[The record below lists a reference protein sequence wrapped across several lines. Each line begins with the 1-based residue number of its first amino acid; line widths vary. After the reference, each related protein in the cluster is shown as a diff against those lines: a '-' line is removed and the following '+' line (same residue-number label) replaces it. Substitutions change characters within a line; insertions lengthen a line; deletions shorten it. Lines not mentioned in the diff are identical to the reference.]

1 MANEDA
7 NVLPKSY
14 PMVGADGPLSYTKNS
29 QIQRGVVDG
38 ANELVSEAISEKLDM
53 KILQF
58 GTSNDFRIADFG
70 CSVGPNTF
78 IAMENIIDAV
88 EKKLNNAEH
97 QPSAVEFQVFFNDH
111 SNNDFNTL
119 FRTLP
124 PSRKYF
130 AAGVPGSFHGRLFP
144 KSFLHISHSSSALH
158 WLSKVPEEIV
168 NRKSPAWNK
177 GNIQCTGFVKEVVEA
192 YFGQFKIDMESF
204 LNARAEELVPGGLLI
219 ILRSTLPN
227 GVHFS
232 NTFKGKLYDLLGSC
246 LNDMAKMG
254 LISEEK
260 VDSFNFPIYYP
271 SPEEFEAVIQRN
283 GKFTIEKTSLFI
295 IPMKD
300 IAVSIQFGVS
310 QVRAVYE
317 GVIQQHFGNELA
329 DQVFNYFNTK
339 FEENIFTIL
348 EEKCDNRV
356 ELFMVLKRKCLA

>member
-38 ANELVSEAISEKLDM
+38 ANEL
-53 KILQF
+53 
-58 GTSNDFRIADFG
+58 
-70 CSVGPNTF
+70 
-78 IAMENIIDAV
+78 
-88 EKKLNNAEH
+88 
-97 QPSAVEFQVFFNDH
+97 
-111 SNNDFNTL
+111 
-119 FRTLP
+119 
-124 PSRKYF
+124 
-130 AAGVPGSFHGRLFP
+130 
-144 KSFLHISHSSSALH
+144 
-158 WLSKVPEEIV
+158 
-168 NRKSPAWNK
+168 
-177 GNIQCTGFVKEVVEA
+177 CTGFVKEVVEA

-300 IAVSIQFGVS
+300 IALSIQFGVS

-356 ELFMVLKRKCLA
+356 ELFHGTQAKVSSIAVISISTNDWKKAKILVS